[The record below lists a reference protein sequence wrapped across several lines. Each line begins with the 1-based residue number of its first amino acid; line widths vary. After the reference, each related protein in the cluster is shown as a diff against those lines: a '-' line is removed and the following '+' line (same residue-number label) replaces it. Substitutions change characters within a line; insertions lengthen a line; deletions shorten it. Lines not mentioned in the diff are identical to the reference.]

1 MEKFKIFF
9 PQHDSSL
16 SPVPVPSPADV
27 GDDSSSDA
35 EDDDSADSA
44 DGFTFVKE
52 VRRRVWQ
59 VLINWFVINTD
70 HPL

>member
-1 MEKFKIFF
+1 MFKNNRL
-9 PQHDSSL
+9 HNRSL

-35 EDDDSADSA
+35 EEDDSADSA

-52 VRRRVWQ
+52 VRRVFSNFK
-59 VLINWFVINTD
+59 LSK
-70 HPL
+70 